1 MEDSQT
7 TDGGAYPPLN
17 TLKSLAADAWLVDGP
32 IIRFGAPWPRMPFP
46 TRMTIFRLADGGLFV
61 HSPTALT
68 ADLRGEVE
76 AIGVPRWIVAP
87 NRLHFWW
94 IPQWR
99 EAYPDAQVY
108 LAPRVRE
115 QAGAHIDFPA
125 AELRDESGYPWD
137 GQIDTVAAPGD
148 FMIEFEFFHR
158 ASRTLVLTDLIENFE
173 PSKVGRAMRWLTWL
187 GGVRDPDGQTPR
199 DMRFTFRRHR
209 PELRRAL
216 EVMVSWNPERLILA
230 HGRWYSRDAVGELR
244 RALRWIKA

>member
-32 IIRFGAPWPRMPFP
+32 IIRFGTPWPRMPFP

-158 ASRTLVLTDLIENFE
+158 ASRTVVLTDLIENFE

>member
-1 MEDSQT
+1 
-7 TDGGAYPPLN
+7 
-17 TLKSLAADAWLVDGP
+17 
-32 IIRFGAPWPRMPFP
+32 
-46 TRMTIFRLADGGLFV
+46 
-61 HSPTALT
+61 
-68 ADLRGEVE
+68 
-76 AIGVPRWIVAP
+76 
-87 NRLHFWW
+87 LHFWW

-173 PSKVGRAMRWLTWL
+173 PSKVSRAMRWLTWL